1 VTETF
6 AHTKSAL
13 KQAFAA
19 RGIRPNKRLSQN
31 FLIDPNLLRFVVKTA
46 ELTPNDVVLEIGS
59 GPGNLT
65 SLLADAAGAVCAV
78 ELDRKLYQFASE
90 HLAQRL
96 NVRLIHADILKSRT
110 QIEPQVLETVSSLLA
125 ERPSAAV
132 KVNVANILECSL
144 QAARSSSF
152 RQAKACTPAEK
163 SVTSAVKVVSN
174 LPYSVST
181 PVIMALLGL
190 SLPIRMFV
198 LTVQKEI
205 AERLTA
211 TPATPQYSLLGV
223 VVQAQ
228 AEVEV
233 VRILPPEVFWPAPEV
248 ESAVVKILPSGLFRG
263 QPERYRMFT
272 AVARALFQARRKT
285 AANALEKL
293 VIQVS
298 RQALLRQAGIEPTAR
313 GETLSPSQIL
323 QLSDAIRRE

>member
-96 NVRLIHADILKSRT
+96 NVRLLHADILKSRT

-125 ERPSAAV
+125 ERPGGA
-132 KVNVANILECSL
+132 
-144 QAARSSSF
+144 
-152 RQAKACTPAEK
+152 T
-163 SVTSAVKVVSN
+163 KVVSN

-190 SLPIRMFV
+190 PLPIRMLV

>member
-1 VTETF
+1 T
-6 AHTKSAL
+6 
-13 KQAFAA
+13 
-19 RGIRPNKRLSQN
+19 
-31 FLIDPNLLRFVVKTA
+31 
-46 ELTPNDVVLEIGS
+46 
-59 GPGNLT
+59 
-65 SLLADAAGAVCAV
+65 
-78 ELDRKLYQFASE
+78 
-90 HLAQRL
+90 
-96 NVRLIHADILKSRT
+96 
-110 QIEPQVLETVSSLLA
+110 
-125 ERPSAAV
+125 
-132 KVNVANILECSL
+132 
-144 QAARSSSF
+144 
-152 RQAKACTPAEK
+152 
-163 SVTSAVKVVSN
+163 KVVSN

-248 ESAVVKILPSGLFRG
+248 ESAVLRILPSGLFRG
-263 QPERYRMFT
+263 QPERYRAFT

-293 VIQVS
+293 LAPAAPE
-298 RQALLRQAGIEPTAR
+298 ALLRQAGIEPTVR
-313 GETLSPSQIL
+313 GETFSPSQIL
-323 QLSDAIRRE
+323 QLGDAIAEKCNAGGPNLFGAFPRRRQGAPTTDSPQQVGDSG